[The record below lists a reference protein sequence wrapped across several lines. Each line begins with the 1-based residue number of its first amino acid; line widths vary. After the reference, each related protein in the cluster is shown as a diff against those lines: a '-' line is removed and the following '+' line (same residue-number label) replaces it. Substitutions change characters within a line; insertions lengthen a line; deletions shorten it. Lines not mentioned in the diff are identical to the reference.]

1 MLNDASIDKM
11 IIYVLLGIIAV
22 LAIAVIYL
30 AVKKNTYYVDDDGD
44 EIRPGRKRK
53 PSPSYEEEEYHP
65 EPAIHIADAN
75 APAIE
80 ETAVVSS
87 ISEAAAAAAVKP
99 QDENPTDTKE
109 VPLDV
114 KAAANVTAVKIRVDV
129 NGQVN
134 EHVID
139 LFPCLIG
146 RESSACDLTI
156 PEPAVSRRHAE
167 FVTEGS
173 KLFIKDVSEHNGT
186 YVNQT
191 KLPSLGKARLYD
203 GDEIMLGRAVILIE
217 EIMYE

>member
-1 MLNDASIDKM
+1 MLNDASIDKI

-44 EIRPGRKRK
+44 EIQSNRKR
-53 PSPSYEEEEYHP
+53 PAAPSYEEEYKP
-65 EPAIHIADAN
+65 ETIIPKIDPA

-87 ISEAAAAAAVKP
+87 IRNMDVAAKP
-99 QDENPTDTKE
+99 KDEIPTDTKE

-114 KAAANVTAVKIRVDV
+114 KAAANVTAVKVRVDV

-203 GDEIMLGRAVILIE
+203 GDEIALGRAVILIE
-217 EIMYE
+217 EIIYE